1 MSFIEELKKRKVF
14 RVAASYAVV
23 AFIIFQLVEILFPIF
38 NFPQWTQQFIVI
50 IILLGF
56 PIAVIF
62 SWIFDKT
69 PEGFIKTTKKNI
81 KTDPIKKDDRPF
93 YLQKR
98 NLLLIFGLIG
108 GVLIGSF
115 GKDLLPKEDYD
126 EIHNTIVKRVLS
138 TTDVKKWNTIP
149 RTYKEIDDLRVKF
162 EKNKETK
169 KLKMLEDINVYV
181 EELEKNPYL

>member
-81 KTDPIKKDDRPF
+81 KTDPIKKDDRPL
-93 YLQKR
+93 YMQKR
-98 NLLLIFGLIG
+98 NLLLVFGLIG
-108 GVLIGSF
+108 GVLIGRF
-115 GKDLLPKEDYD
+115 GQDLLPKEDKINDKSIAVLPFENLGQD
-126 EIHNTIVKRVLS
+126 E
-138 TTDVKKWNTIP
+138 
-149 RTYKEIDDLRVKF
+149 
-162 EKNKETK
+162 
-169 KLKMLEDINVYV
+169 EDEYFADGMTGIY
-181 EELEKNPYL
+181 